1 MTQTK
6 TFAHTNTGTQR
17 EAISIRMV
25 LSAANQDT
33 NLSVC
38 VLDASDKTRQNSSD
52 TDFLLQPCLM
62 AQQCSKLISDFD
74 V

>member
-6 TFAHTNTGTQR
+6 KGTQW
-17 EAISIRMV
+17 EAISNRMA

-38 VLDASDKTRQNSSD
+38 VLDASDNTRQNSSD

-62 AQQCSKLISDFD
+62 AQQCAKLISDFD